1 MTACDRKAV
10 PVSKIVARCAGIAL
24 AAAVTMLGL
33 AADAGAQGAPTRLLP
48 ATPPPAAAPVAQEDA
63 PAGRPGF
70 FSVEEL
76 RAVSGDSFGVLD
88 GDAGLGL
95 DLWRGTR
102 RSQLIELLSVMPGAT
117 RSHAMN
123 ALSRRLLLTTATM
136 PPSEPDTASKPN
148 LLALRAS
155 RLAALGDYEGLSRL
169 IAAAPGRVEDESLL
183 RQSVEGALLAGDNAG
198 ACRRARAQIGRFTD
212 SFWQKTVIF
221 CQMITGEQGQAN
233 LGASLMREQ
242 DPKGDAT
249 FHTLLAAMQGDRQA
263 KIANLPA
270 PAPLDVAM
278 LNAAKVQIPSDAMD
292 TRDAGMLAAMA
303 RNAATPVDTRLGLGE
318 RAEAVGTL
326 STSELAQIYGAMK
339 FTPQQIANALSESDS
354 LGGARGRALL
364 YVAQSR
370 QNNAAARA
378 ELLQRAYVAARAAGL
393 YPTAVRLYAE
403 PLKAIPATDD
413 LGWFAGEAARASFAG
428 NEPLQARTWLAAGLG
443 FRPAAGAEGLAADVA
458 ALPYELL
465 GSEKTIPWDNA
476 RWQRWKQ
483 AQGTS
488 AKVKATILLA
498 LLEGLDRPAPD
509 EAWDGLAV
517 VDIDPA
523 AHLPSPAVLR
533 RLEVAAAT
541 ERRGAA
547 VLGALATF
555 GPEGPAGTHPIVL
568 GMAIAGLRQI
578 GLQADAR
585 ALALDAAVG
594 AGL

>member
-1 MTACDRKAV
+1 MTACDHRAV
-10 PVSKIVARCAGIAL
+10 PVSKSGARRLGMAL
-24 AAAVTMLGL
+24 AAVVTMAGW
-33 AADAGAQGAPTRLLP
+33 AADAAAQGAPTRLLP
-48 ATPPPAAAPVAQEDA
+48 TTPPPLATPEAQDDA
-63 PAGRPGF
+63 PGPRSGA

-76 RAVSGDSFGVLD
+76 QAVSGDSFGVLD

-102 RSQLIELLSVMPGAT
+102 RGQLVELLSVMPGAT

-123 ALSRRLLLTTATM
+123 ALGRRLLLTTATM
-136 PPSEPDTASKPN
+136 PPADPNTPNSPN
-148 LLALRAS
+148 LLALRVS
-155 RLAALGDYEGLSRL
+155 HLAALGDYDGLSRL

-183 RQSVEGALLAGDNAG
+183 RRSVEGALLAGDNAG
-198 ACRRARAQIGRFTD
+198 ACRQARARVGGFTD

-221 CQMITGEQGQAN
+221 CQMTTGEKAQAN
-233 LGASLMREQ
+233 LGASVMREQ
-242 DPKGDAT
+242 DPKGDAI
-249 FHTLLAAMQGDRQA
+249 FHTLLAAMQGDRQV
-263 KIANLPA
+263 KIANLQA
-270 PAPLDVAM
+270 PTALDLAM
-278 LNAAKVQIPSDAMD
+278 LNAAKLPVPNDAID

-303 RNAATPVDTRLGLGE
+303 RNAATPIDTRLGLGE

-326 STSELAQIYGAMK
+326 PTAELAQIYGEMK

-364 YVAQSR
+364 HVAQSR

-403 PLKAIPATDD
+403 ALKAIPATDD

-428 NEPLQARTWLAAGLG
+428 NEPLQARTWLSAGRG
-443 FRPAAGAEGLAADVA
+443 FRPAAGAEGLAADIA

-465 GSEKTIPWDNA
+465 GSEKPIAWDKA
-476 RWQRWKQ
+476 RWQGWKQ
-483 AQGTS
+483 AQGAS
-488 AKVKATILLA
+488 AKIKATTLLV

-509 EAWDGLAV
+509 EAWDGLAE
-517 VDIDPA
+517 VDVDPA
-523 AHLPSPAVLR
+523 AHVPSPAVLR
-533 RLEVAAAT
+533 RLEVASAT

-555 GPEGPAGTHPIVL
+555 GPEGPAGSHPIVL
-568 GMAIAGLRQI
+568 GMGIAGLRQI